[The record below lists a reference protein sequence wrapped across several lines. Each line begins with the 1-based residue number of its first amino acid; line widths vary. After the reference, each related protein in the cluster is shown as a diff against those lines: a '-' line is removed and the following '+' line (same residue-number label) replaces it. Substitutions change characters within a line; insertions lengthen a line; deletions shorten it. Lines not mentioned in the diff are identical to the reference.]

1 MAAPN
6 RTRVIVGALAFL
18 IGGLQYV
25 VLEAIAAAAWRDPV
39 YSYLSNYISDLGA
52 PGAEV
57 VYRGRDINSPLA
69 AVMNTAFVAEGL
81 LVALGAI
88 LLMVLLRGVA
98 RWAFVSFALL
108 HAVGI
113 VLVGFFPETVGGGL
127 GVFHTGGAYLAI
139 VFSNLVAVVVGLSA
153 RRMSLPAWFGVTSLV
168 LPVLGIASEVALFS
182 GLGDGM
188 LDGLWERGGVYSFTV
203 FQILFGLV
211 VLARTTRKPRRDR
224 VSSGL

>member
-1 MAAPN
+1 MTAPN

-25 VLEAIAAAAWRDPV
+25 TLEAIAAAAWRDPV
-39 YSYLSNYISDLGA
+39 YSYTYNYISDLGA

-57 VYRGRDINSPLA
+57 VYLGRDIHSPLA
-69 AVMNTAFVAEGL
+69 AVMNTAFVLEGL

-88 LLMVLLRGVA
+88 LLMVLLHGVA
-98 RWAFVSFALL
+98 RWAFVAFALL

-139 VFSNLVAVVVGLSA
+139 VFSNLLALTVGLSA
-153 RRMSLPAWFGVTSLV
+153 RRMALPAWFRVTSLA
-168 LPVLGIASEVALFS
+168 LPVLGFASEAALFS
-182 GLGDGM
+182 GLGDGR

-211 VLARTTRKPRRDR
+211 VLAGATRKPRRDR